1 MYTVHILYKMYPAPV
16 YDCIRLIR
24 LVVPL
29 DSSKLLR
36 MGHPTPPPPHHLRL
50 HHLDTAAQALVR
62 YIWGVN
68 FCGLSVNPLEL
79 GLIIF

>member
-29 DSSKLLR
+29 DSSNLLR
-36 MGHPTPPPPHHLRL
+36 MGHPTPPSPPITPSGYRGPGVGPLHLGR
-50 HHLDTAAQALVR
+50 
-62 YIWGVN
+62 
-68 FCGLSVNPLEL
+68 
-79 GLIIF
+79 